1 MKERILLSYYRYP
14 LPCGKE
20 RTLLSIPITMVM
32 VHYTCKTYNIYNIL
46 YIHVFILKKYI
57 TIKHK
62 VFISY
67 LYHVLLLYELA
78 RMPTPILILD
88 QAARL
93 LDEED
98 SDCYQYLQTML
109 AKSVYKLHEH
119 FQH

>member
-1 MKERILLSYYRYP
+1 
-14 LPCGKE
+14 
-20 RTLLSIPITMVM
+20 
-32 VHYTCKTYNIYNIL
+32 
-46 YIHVFILKKYI
+46 
-57 TIKHK
+57 
-62 VFISY
+62 
-67 LYHVLLLYELA
+67 
-78 RMPTPILILD
+78 MPTPILILD